1 MTDHVYLSTTP
12 VAMILVGVAMLTMIV
27 ALALDAFGEPERS
40 YKVVLFVSLGVIWA
54 AAILVV
60 VSIRLPI

>member
-1 MTDHVYLSTTP
+1 MTDHVYLSATS
-12 VAMILVGVAMLTMIV
+12 VAMILVGVAMLAMLV
-27 ALALDAFGEPERS
+27 ALALGTYGNPERS

>member
-1 MTDHVYLSTTP
+1 MTDHVYLSTTS

-27 ALALDAFGEPERS
+27 TLALDAFGEPERS
-40 YKVVLFVSLGVIWA
+40 YTGVLFVSLGVIWA